1 MKLLVWLFLGLFS
14 IIFQTSVFDKLE
26 IFGTKPD
33 LLLILVVYANLDKKI
48 YKGLAVAL
56 IGGILADGF
65 SGAIFGLQLICKQV
79 DALVTQ
85 FLSRRLFVNEKFVK
99 ILIIAIVSL
108 ADRIVLYST
117 SILLNQNMNTL
128 LYLARNTAV
137 IILYNVIVSL
147 ILFKVFDY
155 VFVLGDR
162 IPKTYYMI
170 KKIARKK
177 GILV

>member
-1 MKLLVWLFLGLFS
+1 MKFLIWIFLGLFS

-26 IFGTKPD
+26 IFGAKPD

-56 IGGILADGF
+56 IGGIFADGF
-65 SGAIFGLQLICKQV
+65 SGTVFGIQLICKQV
-79 DALVTQ
+79 DAFVTQ

-108 ADRIVLYST
+108 ADRVVLYST

-128 LYLARNTAV
+128 LYLVRNTAV

-162 IPKTYYMI
+162 IYKTCYTI
-170 KKIARKK
+170 KKKLRI
-177 GILV
+177 

>member
-1 MKLLVWLFLGLFS
+1 MKLLVWLFLALFS

-26 IFGTKPD
+26 ILGARPD

-48 YKGLAVAL
+48 YKGLGVAL
-56 IGGILADGF
+56 IGGIFADGF
-65 SGAIFGLQLICKQV
+65 SGTIFGIQLICKQI
-79 DALVTQ
+79 DALIAQ

-108 ADRIVLYST
+108 VDRVALYLI

-137 IILYNVIVSL
+137 IILYNAGVSL

-155 VFVLGDR
+155 AFVLGDK
-162 IPKTYYMI
+162 IQKTCYII
-170 KKIARKK
+170 KNKLRD
-177 GILV
+177 

>member
-1 MKLLVWLFLGLFS
+1 MKLLIWLFLALFS

-26 IFGTKPD
+26 IFEAKPD

-56 IGGILADGF
+56 IGGIFADGF
-65 SGAIFGLQLICKQV
+65 SGTIFGIQLICKQV
-79 DALVTQ
+79 DAFVTQ

-108 ADRIVLYST
+108 IDRVVLYST

-128 LYLARNTAV
+128 LYLARNTVV
-137 IILYNVIVSL
+137 IILYNVIASL
-147 ILFKVFDY
+147 ILFRFFDY
-155 VFVLGDR
+155 IFILGDR
-162 IPKTYYMI
+162 ISKTCYMI
-170 KKIARKK
+170 KKKLRI
-177 GILV
+177 

>member
-26 IFGTKPD
+26 ILGAKPD
-33 LLLILVVYANLDKKI
+33 LLLILVVYANLHKKM

-56 IGGILADGF
+56 FGGIFADGF
-65 SGAIFGLQLICKQV
+65 SGAVFGIQLICKQV
-79 DALVTQ
+79 DAFVTQ

-108 ADRIVLYST
+108 ADRVILYSI

-137 IILYNVIVSL
+137 IILYNVMVSL
-147 ILFKVFDY
+147 VLFRFFDY
-155 VFVLGDR
+155 VFVLGDK
-162 IPKTYYMI
+162 IYKTCYTI
-170 KKIARKK
+170 KKKLRI
-177 GILV
+177 